1 MVNPTDKFDVLRNIV
16 EQLKDLS
23 AEEQQRVIRW
33 ACEELGISEQAS
45 VATVAPQAT
54 PVAVPAATAPI
65 AGGPVDIKSF
75 LEEKNP
81 QTDIHFAVVVA
92 YYYRFLAPEKK
103 DAISSEDLQ
112 EAARLSSRARLANPG
127 KTTNNAVS
135 SGLLDSAGRGLYKV
149 NTVGENLVAIVLP
162 GDGKSSSS
170 VVKRKNGKKTT
181 TKKKPPTKRKK

>member
-1 MVNPTDKFDVLRNIV
+1 MANPTDKFDVLRSIV
-16 EQLKDLS
+16 EQLKGLPTEDQ
-23 AEEQQRVIRW
+23 ERVIKW
-33 ACEELGISEQAS
+33 ACEELGISEQPR

-54 PVAVPAATAPI
+54 PAVPTATTPV
-65 AGGPVDIKSF
+65 AGGPVDIKAF
-75 LEEKNP
+75 VDEKNP

-103 DAISSEDLQ
+103 DAITSDDLQ
-112 EAARLSSRARLANPG
+112 EATRLSGRPRLTKPA

-162 GDGKSSSS
+162 GDAKSSP
-170 VVKRKNGKKTT
+170 VVKRRNSKKVA
-181 TKKKPPTKRKK
+181 TKAKTPAKRKK